1 MSRLLTDLFLAE
13 LEEEARITRG
23 VLERVPEGRNDWKPH
38 PRSMPLGYLAVLVA
52 TLPGWAAMTLDQDEL
67 DLAPVNG
74 PKPIPKEAGSNA
86 ELLAMFDDAV
96 VRSRAALQA
105 TSDAH
110 LRTTWRL
117 LVGGHVVSEQS
128 RLHVLR
134 HATFNHLAH
143 HRGQLTV
150 YLRLTEAHV
159 PSIYGP
165 SADEPQRFGTA

>member
-13 LEEEARITRG
+13 LEEEARITRR

-52 TLPGWAAMTLDQDEL
+52 TLPGWCAITLNQDEL

-74 PKPIPKEAGSNA
+74 PKPTPKEAASNA
-86 ELLAMFDDAV
+86 ELLAMFDGAV
-96 VRSRAALQA
+96 ARSRAALQA

-110 LRTTWRL
+110 LHTSWRL
-117 LVGGHVVSEQS
+117 LLGGHVVLEQS

-134 HATFNHLAH
+134 HSTFNHLAH

-150 YLRLTEAHV
+150 YLRLNEAHV

-165 SADEPQRFGTA
+165 TADEPQQFGPA